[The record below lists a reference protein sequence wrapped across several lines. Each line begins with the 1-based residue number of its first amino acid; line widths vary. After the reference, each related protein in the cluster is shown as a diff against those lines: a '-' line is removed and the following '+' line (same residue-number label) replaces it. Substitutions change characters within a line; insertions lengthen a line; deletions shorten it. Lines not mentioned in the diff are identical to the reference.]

1 MENRVFHSP
10 IGSPRRKTRHF
21 VRIYSNIQYSVT
33 PVFSHYFSPP
43 CLDDPK
49 SRRSERRHLCHRDP
63 GIRCIQ
69 QFRIRGIPISHRS
82 RNRLSSGRF
91 LKRIITQHIMEL
103 VWIPGDGRRTGFRNS
118 WMITGSLGVGWEF
131 LLTADRDAQIALIP
145 YVGVGFYTRSLTWF
159 ESTVRQSRPIV
170 LTAVDAVLRTDN
182 SLIFG
187 TCLQLT
193 GYMDRQDV
201 WGLAVVL
208 SAGYSYEV
216 SE

>member
-1 MENRVFHSP
+1 MIRNLGALNGDIYATATQGFGVFNSSEYEVFRYP
-10 IGSPRRKTRHF
+10 TGAGIAYRQGDFLRGLSLNTSWSWF
-21 VRIYSNIQYSVT
+21 GF
-33 PVFSHYFSPP
+33 PV
-43 CLDDPK
+43 
-49 SRRSERRHLCHRDP
+49 
-63 GIRCIQ
+63 
-69 QFRIRGIPISHRS
+69 
-82 RNRLSSGRF
+82 
-91 LKRIITQHIMEL
+91 M
-103 VWIPGDGRRTGFRNS
+103 DGETGFRNS